1 MPACLQPAGFVGTS
15 CPELLVNALRQRFD
29 ATGSPR
35 RLGLIFAASAG
46 NSDKRGAA
54 PAAAVGDSGASC
66 CHWRSMLCMSA
77 ALLPT
82 SPPLAPDPLLPLLLL
97 LLLQAWSSWRLRG

>member
-1 MPACLQPAGFVGTS
+1 
-15 CPELLVNALRQRFD
+15 
-29 ATGSPR
+29 
-35 RLGLIFAASAG
+35 
-46 NSDKRGAA
+46 
-54 PAAAVGDSGASC
+54 
-66 CHWRSMLCMSA
+66 MLCMSA